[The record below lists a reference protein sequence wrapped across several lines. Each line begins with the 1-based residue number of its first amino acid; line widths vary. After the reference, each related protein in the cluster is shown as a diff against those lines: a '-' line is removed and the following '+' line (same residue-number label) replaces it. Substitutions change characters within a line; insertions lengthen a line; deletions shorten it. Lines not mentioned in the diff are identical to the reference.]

1 MSLVLQTATPVVPER
16 DLPAELVLAIHG
28 GDTDA
33 VRRVIADAPDVVKGP
48 LGGAFKTR
56 TALHA
61 VADWPGYF
69 PNGPQIARLLLS
81 AGADPNARDPEPGSE
96 TALHWAA
103 SSDDVD
109 VAAALIDGGADIE
122 VPDGSIGTPLDN
134 AIGYGCWH
142 VARLLAD
149 RGARV
154 DKLWHAAALGILDR
168 LEELLAKEPTDDE
181 VSQAFW
187 HACAG
192 GQRRAAE
199 RLLTAG
205 ADLNWEPD
213 YAQGTPLDTAG
224 GLGTRQENVITWLKE
239 QGARSATKA
248 AAAERDDG

>member
-1 MSLVLQTATPVVPER
+1 MTADHETGAALVA
-16 DLPAELVLAIHG
+16 AIHS
-28 GDTDA
+28 GDIDA
-33 VRRVIADAPDVVKGP
+33 VQRIVADTPELARGP
-48 LGGAFKTR
+48 LGGRFKTR
-56 TALHA
+56 TALHV

-69 PNGPQIARLLLS
+69 PNGPQIVRLLIA
-81 AGADPNARDPEPGSE
+81 AGADPNYRDPERGSE
-96 TALHWAA
+96 TPLHWAA

-142 VARLLAD
+142 VARLLVA

-154 DKLWHAAALGILDR
+154 DKLWHAGALGVLDR
-168 LEELLAKEPTDDE
+168 LEELLETGSPTTEE

-199 RLLTAG
+199 RLWRPAPT
-205 ADLNWEPD
+205 
-213 YAQGTPLDTAG
+213 
-224 GLGTRQENVITWLKE
+224 
-239 QGARSATKA
+239 
-248 AAAERDDG
+248 